1 MRQRERTAETEKQTE
16 REEDRKRER
25 VSERVSENRDLWH
38 IPNPS
43 VVISIVVRIAFSA
56 YKASH
61 TYTPV
66 S

>member
-1 MRQRERTAETEKQTE
+1 MRERAPKIYDFNE
-16 REEDRKRER
+16 
-25 VSERVSENRDLWH
+25 SERVSENRDLWH